1 MELHDFAIKSH
12 YRCFIIQRPLV
23 DTKILDWIYA
33 ENRRTVA
40 SSTENIAIMANQWVL
55 PFGLGLKVTNH
66 NCKNTIRNYVESGGI
81 SAWYPEENFY
91 TVERL
96 VLLRP
101 AKEKQTKCVYRGMLS
116 ITTLF
121 LKRPLF
127 LDISL
132 GVMTNLKVWKL
143 KKIIVTLLLFQRYLN
158 CDQIEEVLEK
168 FLPLNGFSSQH
179 IRKVHSSSLFSIRQ
193 QRHSCMP
200 RVWSVG

>member
-1 MELHDFAIKSH
+1 MELHDFVIKSH
-12 YRCFIIQRPLV
+12 YRYFIIQRPLV
-23 DTKILDWIYA
+23 DTRILDWIYA

-66 NCKNTIRNYVESGGI
+66 NSKNIVSNYVTSEGI
-81 SAWYPEENFY
+81 SAWYREENFY

-116 ITTLF
+116 LTTLF

-127 LDISL
+127 LDFSL

-143 KKIIVTLLLFQRYLN
+143 RKLLLHCCYFK
-158 CDQIEEVLEK
+158 DI
-168 FLPLNGFSSQH
+168 
-179 IRKVHSSSLFSIRQ
+179 
-193 QRHSCMP
+193 
-200 RVWSVG
+200 